1 MISFNQLYQEI
12 KTRKLGKT
20 LIIYF
25 SSGITILGVVN
36 LFSGV
41 YHLPM
46 ILFDCVLTVI
56 VCGTP
61 ATLVYAWHHNL
72 EGKQKIQ
79 KKEIIIYSISLL
91 IAVVIIVWITGLSSA
106 RLLPIDAKTIAVL
119 PFKNLSENK
128 EDEYFSDGIM
138 EDILTQLSK
147 ISDLRVISRTSMMQ
161 YKNTKK
167 NLRQIGD
174 ELNVATILEGSVRRA
189 GGRVRIV
196 GQLINARKD
205 EHIWAET
212 YDRELKD
219 VFAIQTEVAKNIA
232 AALQAILSPKEIEQ
246 IENKSTVNLDAYTF
260 YLRGRDYFYRYTKQD
275 NEKSIELF
283 RNALKV
289 DPNYALAYAGLAG
302 SYGRKKYYD
311 TSQEWIDSALTL
323 SSKAIS
329 IDQNLAE
336 GYKALGDVY
345 TSKGKN
351 RIALDQYIKAVELNP
366 NYAAAIA
373 NIGYIYYQY
382 GSYDE
387 ALKWTKKAVITEP
400 GFARYSSNIGV
411 QYFSLGFDSLA
422 TIWLNKALIL
432 QPEFF
437 FPNIILAYID
447 LYSHR
452 LNAASTRINK
462 LLANYSDVPAVNE
475 AAGDIELI
483 ASNYN
488 LAKRYYAKVTELTS
502 LISVAGI
509 KLSYV
514 LIKLN
519 QHAEAQRILNSYLT
533 PDTED
538 LDQYSEGAITY
549 YTATAYCVAG
559 KSQIALR
566 FFQRS
571 LELGFREYRWA
582 LIDPLMASLRNDE
595 KYKSL
600 INTLKSTIAAMRNR
614 VKAENF

>member
-1 MISFNQLYQEI
+1 MISFKQLYQEI
-12 KTRKLGKT
+12 KTRKLRKT
-20 LIIYF
+20 LIIYI
-25 SSGITILGVVN
+25 SSGITVLGVVN

-46 ILFDCVLTVI
+46 ILFDCILTVI
-56 VCGTP
+56 ICGIP
-61 ATLVYAWHHNL
+61 SAIVFAWHHNL

-79 KKEIIIYSISLL
+79 KKEIVLYSISLL
-91 IAVVIIVWITGLSSA
+91 IAVVIIVWITGLGGV
-106 RLLPIDAKTIAVL
+106 RLLPSDAKTIAVL
-119 PFKNLSENK
+119 PFKNLSDNK

-147 ISDLRVISRTSMMQ
+147 ISDLRIISRTSMMQ

-167 NLRQIGD
+167 NLRQIGE

-232 AALQAILSPKEIEQ
+232 ASLQAILSPKELEQ

-275 NEKSIELF
+275 NEKAIELF
-283 RNALKV
+283 RNALKL

-302 SYGRKKYYD
+302 AYGRKKYYD
-311 TSQEWIDSALTL
+311 SSQEWIDSALTL

-329 IDQNLAE
+329 INPNLAE

-345 TSKGKN
+345 TSKGN
-351 RIALDQYIKAVELNP
+351 NPAALTQYIKAVELNP
-366 NYAAAIA
+366 NYGAAIA
-373 NIGYIYYQY
+373 NVGYIYYQY
-382 GSYDE
+382 GLFDE
-387 ALKWTKKAVITEP
+387 ALKWTKKAVITDP
-400 GFARYSSNIGV
+400 GFARYSSNMGV
-411 QYFSLGFDSLA
+411 QYFSLGYDSLA
-422 TIWLNKALIL
+422 AIWLNKALIL

-437 FPNIILAYID
+437 FPNIILTYID
-447 LYSHR
+447 LYTNR
-452 LNAASTRINK
+452 FDEARARINK
-462 LLANYSDVPAVNE
+462 LLSNYSDVPAVYE
-475 AAGDIELI
+475 TVGDIELI
-483 ASNYN
+483 AGNYK
-488 LAKRYYAKVTELTS
+488 LAKQYYEKVAELTS
-502 LISVAGI
+502 LMSAAGI

-519 QHAEAQRILNSYLT
+519 QRAEAQKILSSYLT
-533 PDTED
+533 ADTED
-538 LDQYSEGAITY
+538 PNQYSEGTITY
-549 YTATAYCVAG
+549 YTAAAYCVVG
-559 KSQIALR
+559 KNQMALK
-566 FFQRS
+566 FLQRS

-582 LIDPLMASLRNDE
+582 LIDPLMNSLQNDE

-600 INTLKSTIAAMRNR
+600 INTLKSTIATMRNR
-614 VKAENF
+614 VKAENL

>member
-1 MISFNQLYQEI
+1 MLSFKQFYQEI
-12 KTRKLGKT
+12 KTRKLRKT
-20 LIIYF
+20 FVIYVT
-25 SSGITILGVVN
+25 SGITILGVVN

-46 ILFDCVLTVI
+46 ILFDCVFTVI
-56 VCGTP
+56 LCGIPP
-61 ATLVYAWHHNL
+61 AIVYAWHHNL

-79 KKEIIIYSISLL
+79 KKEIIIYTFSLL
-91 IAVVIIVWITGLSSA
+91 ITIAIILWITGVSGV
-106 RLLPIDAKTIAVL
+106 RLLPSDAKTIAVL
-119 PFKNLSENK
+119 PFKNLSDNK

-167 NLRQIGD
+167 NLRQIGE

-232 AALQAILSPKEIEQ
+232 ASLQAILSPKELEQ
-246 IENKSTVNLDAYTF
+246 IENKSTANLDAYTF

-275 NEKSIELF
+275 NEKAIELF
-283 RNALKV
+283 RNALKL

-302 SYGRKKYYD
+302 AYGRKKYYD
-311 TSQEWIDSALTL
+311 SSQEWIDSASTL

-329 IDQNLAE
+329 INPNLAE

-345 TSKGKN
+345 TSKRN
-351 RIALDQYIKAVELNP
+351 NPEALTQYIKAVELNP
-366 NYAAAIA
+366 NYGAAIA
-373 NIGYIYYQY
+373 NVGYIYYQY
-382 GSYDE
+382 GLFDE

-400 GFARYSSNIGV
+400 GFARYSSNMGV
-411 QYFSLGFDSLA
+411 QYFSLGYDSLA
-422 TIWLNKALIL
+422 TIWLNKALML

-437 FPNIILAYID
+437 FPNIILTYID
-447 LYSHR
+447 LYTNR
-452 LNAASTRINK
+452 FDEARARINK
-462 LLANYSDVPAVNE
+462 LLSNYSDVPAVYE
-475 AAGDIELI
+475 TAGDIELI
-483 ASNYN
+483 AGNYK
-488 LAKRYYAKVTELTS
+488 LAKQYYEKVAELTS
-502 LISVAGI
+502 LMSAAGI

-519 QHAEAQRILNSYLT
+519 QRAEAQKILSNYLT
-533 PDTED
+533 SDTED
-538 LDQYSEGAITY
+538 PNQYSEGTITY
-549 YTATAYCVAG
+549 YTAAAYCVVG
-559 KSQIALR
+559 KNQMALK
-566 FFQRS
+566 FLQRS

-582 LIDPLMASLRNDE
+582 LIDPLMNPLQNDE

-600 INTLKSTIAAMRNR
+600 INTLKSTIAAMRNH
-614 VKAENF
+614 VKAENL

>member
-1 MISFNQLYQEI
+1 MISFKQLYQEI
-12 KTRKLGKT
+12 KTRKLRKT
-20 LIIYF
+20 FVIYVT
-25 SSGITILGVVN
+25 SGITILGVVN

-46 ILFDCVLTVI
+46 ILFDCVFTVI
-56 VCGTP
+56 LCGIPSTI
-61 ATLVYAWHHNL
+61 VYAWHHNL

-79 KKEIIIYSISLL
+79 KKEIIIYTFSLL
-91 IAVVIIVWITGLSSA
+91 ITIVIILWITGVSGV
-106 RLLPIDAKTIAVL
+106 RLLPSDAKTIAVL
-119 PFKNLSENK
+119 PFKNLSDNK

-167 NLRQIGD
+167 NLRQIGE

-232 AALQAILSPKEIEQ
+232 ASLQAILSPKELEQ
-246 IENKSTVNLDAYTF
+246 IENKSTANLDAYTF

-275 NEKSIELF
+275 NEKAIELF
-283 RNALKV
+283 RNALKL

-302 SYGRKKYYD
+302 AYGRKKYYD
-311 TSQEWIDSALTL
+311 SSQEWIDSALTL

-329 IDQNLAE
+329 INPNLAE

-345 TSKGKN
+345 TSKRN
-351 RIALDQYIKAVELNP
+351 NPAALTQYIKAVELNP
-366 NYAAAIA
+366 NYGAAIA
-373 NIGYIYYQY
+373 NVGYIYYQY
-382 GSYDE
+382 GLFDE

-400 GFARYSSNIGV
+400 GFARYSSNMGV
-411 QYFSLGFDSLA
+411 QYFSLGYDSLA

-437 FPNIILAYID
+437 FPNIILTYID
-447 LYSHR
+447 LYTNR
-452 LNAASTRINK
+452 FDEARARINK
-462 LLANYSDVPAVNE
+462 LLSNYSDVPAVYE
-475 AAGDIELI
+475 TAGDIELI
-483 ASNYN
+483 AGNYK
-488 LAKRYYAKVTELTS
+488 LAKQYYEKVAELTS
-502 LISVAGI
+502 LMSAAGI

-519 QHAEAQRILNSYLT
+519 QRAEAQKILSSYLT
-533 PDTED
+533 SDTED
-538 LDQYSEGAITY
+538 PNQYSEGTITY
-549 YTATAYCVAG
+549 YTAAAYCVVG
-559 KSQIALR
+559 KNQMALK
-566 FFQRS
+566 FLQRS

-582 LIDPLMASLRNDE
+582 LIDPLMNPLQNDE

-600 INTLKSTIAAMRNR
+600 INTLKSTIAAMRNH
-614 VKAENF
+614 VKAENL